1 MNLVDRVKNII
12 LTPKT
17 EWDVIAAEATPPKQL
32 IMAYVLPLAAIAA
45 LAAFISAS
53 LVGTSFMG
61 ATYRTPFVWGIVLA
75 IYQFVMAVVSC
86 FVVGFIIDALAPN
99 FGGQKN
105 FEQAFKVAVYAYT
118 PGWLGQVLGIIP
130 MLGWLLGFLLALY
143 GLYLLYLGLPRLMK
157 NPEDKTIVYEIVVV
171 VVAIVVSI
179 VIATVGTLFT
189 GGAMMGAGMMRGGAM
204 GPSSSSTVTYDKNST
219 MGKLD
224 AFSKKMEEAGKK
236 MEAAQKSGDPNK
248 QMEAAMAT
256 LGTAMSGGK
265 GVEPV
270 QIDALKPFVPDT
282 FAGLP
287 RKDLR
292 TERGGAAGFMTAKAE
307 GVYGDDSGKNA
318 RVEVVDTGG
327 VAGLMG
333 LASWMNVQGERE
345 NADRRE
351 VTRKEGGRL
360 VHEEMDKHGG
370 SSKYTVVLNDRF
382 IVEARGNV
390 DYGQLKSAVNG
401 LDLGKLESLK

>member
-12 LTPKT
+12 VTPKT
-17 EWDVIAAEATPPKQL
+17 EWDVIAAEPTPPKQL
-32 IMAYVLPLAAIAA
+32 VMTYVLPLAAIAA
-45 LAAFISAS
+45 VAGFISAS
-53 LVGTSFMG
+53 LIGTSFLG
-61 ATYRTPFVWGIVLA
+61 GTYRTPFVWGLVLA

-130 MLGWLLGFLLALY
+130 LLGWLLGLLLALY

-171 VVAIVVSI
+171 VVAIIVSI
-179 VIATVGTLFT
+179 VIATIGTLFT

-204 GPSSSSTVTYDKNST
+204 GPSSSVTYDKNST

-224 AFSKKMEEAGKK
+224 EFSRKMEEAGKK
-236 MEAAQKSGDPNK
+236 MEAAGKSGDANK
-248 QMEAAMAT
+248 QMEAAMNV
-256 LGTAMSGGK
+256 LGTAVSGGK

-270 QIDALKPFVPDT
+270 QLDALKPLVPEKV
-282 FAGLP
+282 AGLP
-287 RKDLR
+287 RTDLR
-292 TERGGAAGFMTAKAE
+292 TERGGAAGFMTSKVE
-307 GVYGDDSGKNA
+307 GVYGDNSGKSV
-318 RVEVVDTGG
+318 RLEVVDTGG
-327 VAGLMG
+327 MAGLMG
-333 LASWMNVQGERE
+333 LASWMGVQGERE

-351 VTRKEGGRL
+351 VTRREGNRM
-360 VHEEMDKHGG
+360 VHEEVNKHGG
-370 SSKYTVVLNDRF
+370 DNKYSVILADRF
-382 IVEARGNV
+382 VVEAEGSADIAV
-390 DYGQLKSAVNG
+390 LKQAVNDI
-401 LDLGKLESLK
+401 DLGKLESLK

>member
-1 MNLVDRVKNII
+1 MNIVERVKNIL

-32 IMAYVLPLAAIAA
+32 VLSYVLPLAAIAA
-45 LAAFISAS
+45 IAGFISAS
-53 LVGTSFMG
+53 IIGFSLLG
-61 ATYRTPFVWGIVLA
+61 ATSRLPIVWGIVMLV
-75 IYQFVMAVVSC
+75 YQLVMAVVSV
-86 FVVGFIIDALAPN
+86 FVLGFIIDVLAPS

-105 FEQAFKVAVYAYT
+105 LNQAIKVAAYAYT
-118 PGWLGQVLGIIP
+118 PGWLGAVFGIIP
-130 MLGWLLGFLLALY
+130 WIGWLLGFLLALY
-143 GLYLLYLGLPRLMK
+143 GLYLLYLGLPKLMK
-157 NPEDKTIVYEIVVV
+157 NPDDKTVVYELVVV
-171 VVAIVVSI
+171 VVAIIVGF
-179 VIATVGTLFT
+179 VIATIGGIIS
-189 GGAMMGAGMMRGGAM
+189 GGAMMGAAMSGAHVS
-204 GPSSSSTVTYDKNST
+204 PNVTYQQGSAAA
-219 MGKLD
+219 KLD
-224 AFSKKMEEAGKK
+224 EFAKKMEAAGKK
-236 MEAAQKSGDPNK
+236 MEEAQKSGDPNK

-270 QIDALKPFVPDT
+270 QLDALKPFVPDN

-292 TERGGAAGFMTAKAE
+292 TERGGAAGFMTAKVE
-307 GVYGDDSGKNA
+307 GVYGDDAGKNA
-318 RVEVVDTGG
+318 RVDVVDTGG

-345 NADRRE
+345 DSSRRE
-351 VTRKEGGRL
+351 VTRRDGKRL
-360 VHEEMDKHGG
+360 VHEEQSKTGG
-370 SSKYTVVLNDRF
+370 SHKYTVVLADRY

-390 DYGQLKSAVNG
+390 DFGQLKSAVNG